1 VYLHRFSGI
10 LSSVRQGYS
19 EESKSDYKIVEEE
32 KEVGV
37 DQEMHG
43 SISKDQGAVDNSS
56 ST

>member
-1 VYLHRFSGI
+1 MVHR
-10 LSSVRQGYS
+10 GYS
-19 EESKSDYKIVEEE
+19 EESKSDYKIAEEE

-43 SISKDQGAVDNSS
+43 SISKDQGVVDDSS